1 MASRKAAPVFVS
13 KPTAATV
20 LRECAKCAQEI
31 CYHRQPMNT
40 DLAKMRL
47 DKWLWAARFFKTRS
61 LAAQAIEGG
70 KVKLNQQRIKPAKD
84 LQPGALLTLQIGEYE
99 WEIKVLGLSAYRRP
113 AAEAQALYAELAES
127 QARRLAQMAMRS
139 IQVEPAAQIHGRPT
153 KRDRRRLGRFT
164 SI

>member
-1 MASRKAAPVFVS
+1 M
-13 KPTAATV
+13 
-20 LRECAKCAQEI
+20 RECAKRDAEI
-31 CYHRQPMNT
+31 CYHRLHMNP

-70 KVKLNQQRIKPAKD
+70 KVRLNQQRIKPAKE
-84 LQPGALLTLQIGEYE
+84 LQAGDCLTLQIGEYE
-99 WEIKVLGLSAYRRP
+99 WEIKVLGLSLYRRP
-113 AAEAQALYAELAES
+113 APEAQTLYEELAES
-127 QARRLAQMAMRS
+127 QARRLAQMALRS

-164 SI
+164 SS

>member
-1 MASRKAAPVFVS
+1 MDIPS
-13 KPTAATV
+13 
-20 LRECAKCAQEI
+20 E
-31 CYHRQPMNT
+31 
-40 DLAKMRL
+40 KMRL

-84 LQPGALLTLQIGEYE
+84 VHPGDLLAIQVGCYE
-99 WEIKVLGLSAYRRP
+99 WSIRVLGLSARRGP
-113 AAEAQALYAELAES
+113 APEAQALYAELPES
-127 QARRLAQMAMRS
+127 QERRLAQMALRS

-164 SI
+164 SS